1 VKFITFLNRN
11 NTEHVGL
18 ITDKDEI
25 IDVTTL
31 GKSYSFYKSVLD
43 IIRGEEEAL
52 DTLNELLQFVPEEM
66 KFKNTDEIKILAPI
80 PNPSRN
86 IYCVG
91 LNYAKH
97 TEEFSK
103 GKEDATDYP
112 IIFSKV
118 PTTVIG
124 PEADINSHANVTSEV
139 DYEAE
144 LGVIIG
150 KGGRDIP
157 KDEVFD
163 YVFGYTIIN
172 DVTARDLQRMHKQW
186 LLGKSLDTFCPM
198 GPYIIHKS
206 EIDHPENL
214 NISCMVNEEVRQSS
228 NTKHMIFDIPEIIST
243 ISKGHTLQAGDI
255 IATGTCEGV
264 GMGFEP
270 PKYLKKGDVVEV
282 EIEKIGILR
291 NTVS

>member
-1 VKFITFLNRN
+1 MKFITFL
-11 NTEHVGL
+11 TKDEQEHVGVIKESGEVID
-18 ITDKDEI
+18 IT
-25 IDVTTL
+25 VL
-31 GKSYSFYKSVLD
+31 GREHLYFNSVLD
-43 IIRGEEEAL
+43 IILGGKEAMDVLGGLLKTVAEESIVKKE
-52 DTLNELLQFVPEEM
+52 
-66 KFKNTDEIKILAPI
+66 EIKILAPI
-80 PNPSRN
+80 PVPMRN

-103 GKEDATDYP
+103 GKGETIEHP

-124 PEADINSHANVTSEV
+124 SEEDICAHEDVTNEV

-150 KGGRDIP
+150 KDGKDIP
-157 KDEVFD
+157 RDKAYE
-163 YVFGYTIIN
+163 YVFGYTVIN

-186 LLGKSLDTFCPM
+186 LLGKSLDTFCPI
-198 GPYIIHKS
+198 GPHIIHKN
-206 EIDHPENL
+206 ELNNPDNL
-214 NISCMVNEEVRQSS
+214 DISCKVNGEVRQSS

-243 ISKGHTLQAGDI
+243 ISKGHTLNAGDI

-270 PKYLKKGDVVEV
+270 PKYLNKGDVVEV
-282 EIEKIGILR
+282 EIEKIGVLR